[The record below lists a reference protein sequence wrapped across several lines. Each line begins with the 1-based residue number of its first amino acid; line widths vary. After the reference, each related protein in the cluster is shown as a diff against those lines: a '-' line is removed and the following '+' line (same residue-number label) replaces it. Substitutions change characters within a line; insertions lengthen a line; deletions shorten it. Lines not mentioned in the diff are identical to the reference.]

1 MVPATLPW
9 QNPPMT
15 DTPLCCGP
23 LTRQWPWPFTLPGT
37 CLVAGH
43 FNSAALDEAAFAGHD
58 ITLPPHLQRAV
69 AKRRAEF
76 LAGRLC
82 ARQALWHLNGR
93 HEAPGMS
100 EDRAPRWPEGWV
112 GSITHSHG
120 WAGALVA
127 NRSAYLSLGLDAEP
141 LLGDAQAERL
151 ARRVLTT
158 AEYERLDD
166 TLAFAVTLT
175 FSLKE
180 SLFKALYPLV
190 GRRFHFPDAELISWR
205 TNGRARLRLLSDLG
219 SGWPAESELDGG
231 FCFLNGK
238 LLSLVAIPTH

>member
-1 MVPATLPW
+1 
-9 QNPPMT
+9 MT

-23 LTRQWPWPFTLPGT
+23 LTRQWPWPFALPGA
-37 CLVAGH
+37 CLVTGRFDAD
-43 FNSAALDEAAFAGHD
+43 ALDEASFAGHD
-58 ITLPPHLQRAV
+58 ITLPPHLQRAA

-82 ARQALWHLNGR
+82 ASQALWHLHGR
-93 HEAPGMS
+93 REVPGMG
-100 EDRAPRWPEGWV
+100 EDRAPRWPQGSV

-127 NRSAYLSLGLDAEP
+127 SRSAYLGLGLDAEP

-151 ARRVLTT
+151 ARRLLTA
-158 AEYERLDD
+158 AERERLDD
-166 TLAFAVTLT
+166 TLPAFAVTLT

-190 GRRFHFPDAELISWR
+190 GRRFHFPDAELTGWNDDGS
-205 TNGRARLRLLSDLG
+205 ARLRLLSDLG
-219 SGWPAESELDGG
+219 GGWPAGSELDGG
-231 FCFLNGK
+231 FCLWNGK
-238 LLSLVAIPTH
+238 LLSLVAIPAH